1 MPRDHARPAPAGAGT
16 PGQELE
22 MPASP
27 TRADVL
33 KTVLPNG
40 LTVISQALPDR
51 QTLSLG
57 AWLRTGSRDE
67 PRERLGITHFV
78 EHMMF
83 KGTATRDARA
93 IAASLESLGGHLD
106 AFTSREQV
114 CYTARVLSEHLA
126 QAVDVVSDIICRSRF
141 DPVEI
146 EREKGVIREEILS
159 YEDNPEAK
167 VSDQLSEQLWG
178 DHALGRPILGT
189 VETVSALSRDVLVDE
204 VARRYRAADIV
215 VVAVGGLDHE
225 RLVDEVGRG
234 FTLPAG
240 SPPPRDR
247 SPEPHRPSVRHEEC
261 DLQQVYLSLGAR
273 GLASGAPER
282 HALRVAETLLGGGM
296 SSRLF
301 QRIREDAGLAYF
313 VSTSLDFL
321 RDGGTVGIDLGVSP
335 DKTREALQLLRE
347 ELDRLLAEGPGTD
360 EVEAAKMQIKGSV
373 LMGQESVSS
382 RMYHVA
388 RQELQLGMQIPTEL
402 QLEQLMA
409 IRRDEV
415 AETLRTLVRP
425 ERFSLAVRGPV
436 EGEPIGPGDWPL
448 GNGEG

>member
-1 MPRDHARPAPAGAGT
+1 MPRDHVPTRLRGN

-22 MPASP
+22 TPVNAP
-27 TRADVL
+27 RADVQ

-40 LTVISQALPDR
+40 LSVISQALADR

-67 PRERLGITHFV
+67 PRERLGITHFI

-114 CYTARVLSEHLA
+114 CYTARVLSEHLT
-126 QAVDVVSDIICRSRF
+126 QAVDVVSDIVCRSRF
-141 DPVEI
+141 DDVEI

-189 VETVSALSRDVLVDE
+189 LETVSALSRERLVDE
-204 VARRYRAADIV
+204 VTRRYRAEDIV
-215 VVAVGGLDHE
+215 VVAVGGLDHGQ
-225 RLVDEVGRG
+225 LVDEVARG
-234 FTLPAG
+234 FALPAG
-240 SPPPRDR
+240 SPPPRDH
-247 SPEPHRPSVRHEEC
+247 SPEPHRPSVRHEES

-273 GLASGAPER
+273 GLPSAAPER

-321 RDGGTVGIDLGVSP
+321 RDGGAIGIDLGVSP
-335 DKTREALQLLRE
+335 DKTREALRLLRD
-347 ELDRLLAEGPGTD
+347 ELDRLLQEGPDAD

-388 RQELQLGMQIPTEL
+388 RQELQLGVQIPTEQ

-409 IRRDEV
+409 ISRDQV
-415 AETLRTLVRP
+415 AESLRQLVRP
-425 ERFSLAVRGPV
+425 ERFSLAVRGPTD
-436 EGEPIGPGDWPL
+436 GEPIGPADWPL
-448 GNGEG
+448 GNGAD

>member
-1 MPRDHARPAPAGAGT
+1 MPRDHAL

-22 MPASP
+22 TPVSP
-27 TRADVL
+27 SSPMSADVM

-51 QTLSLG
+51 RTLSLG

-67 PRERLGITHFV
+67 PRERLGITHFI

-114 CYTARVLSEHLA
+114 CYTARVLSEHLT
-126 QAVDVVSDIICRSRF
+126 QAVEVVSDIVCRSRF
-141 DPVEI
+141 DDVEI

-189 VETVSALSRDVLVDE
+189 VETVSALTRDRLVDE
-204 VARRYRAADIV
+204 VARRFRAEDIV
-215 VVAVGGLDHE
+215 VVAVGGLDHAQ
-225 RLVDEVGRG
+225 LVDEVARG

-247 SPEPHRPSVRHEEC
+247 SPEPHRPSVRHEPV

-273 GLASGAPER
+273 GLPSGAPER

-321 RDGGTVGIDLGVSP
+321 RDGGAIGIDLGVSP
-335 DKTREALQLLRE
+335 DKTREALRLLRE
-347 ELDRLLAEGPGTD
+347 ELDRVLEEGPSAE

-388 RQELQLGMQIPTEL
+388 RQELQLGLQIPTEQ

-409 IRRDEV
+409 IGREEV
-415 AETLRTLVRP
+415 AESLRRLVRP
-425 ERFSLAVRGPV
+425 ERFSLAVRGPA
-436 EGEPIGPGDWPL
+436 EGDPIGPGDWPSR
-448 GNGEG
+448 NGAE

>member
-1 MPRDHARPAPAGAGT
+1 MPRDHAL

-22 MPASP
+22 TPVSP
-27 TRADVL
+27 SSPMSADVM

-51 QTLSLG
+51 RTLSLG

-67 PRERLGITHFV
+67 PRERLGITHFI

-114 CYTARVLSEHLA
+114 CYTARVLSEHLT
-126 QAVDVVSDIICRSRF
+126 QAVEVVSDIVCRSRF
-141 DPVEI
+141 DDVEI

-189 VETVSALSRDVLVDE
+189 VETVSALTRDRLVDE
-204 VARRYRAADIV
+204 VARRFRAEDIV
-215 VVAVGGLDHE
+215 VVAVGGLDHAQ
-225 RLVDEVGRG
+225 LVDEVARG

-247 SPEPHRPSVRHEEC
+247 SPEPHRPSVRHEPV

-273 GLASGAPER
+273 GLPSAAPER

-321 RDGGTVGIDLGVSP
+321 RDGGAIGIDLGVSP
-335 DKTREALQLLRE
+335 DKTREALRLLRE
-347 ELDRLLAEGPGTD
+347 ELDRVLEEGPSAE

-388 RQELQLGMQIPTEL
+388 RQELQLGLQIPTEQ

-409 IRRDEV
+409 IGREEV
-415 AETLRTLVRP
+415 AESLRRLVRP
-425 ERFSLAVRGPV
+425 ERFSLAVRGPAD
-436 EGEPIGPGDWPL
+436 GARIGPADWPL
-448 GNGEG
+448 ESAG

>member
-1 MPRDHARPAPAGAGT
+1 MPRDHIL

-27 TRADVL
+27 TRADVQ

-40 LTVISQALPDR
+40 LTVISQPLADR
-51 QTLSLG
+51 RTLSMG

-67 PRERLGITHFV
+67 PRERLGITHFI

-83 KGTATRDARA
+83 KGTGTRDARA

-114 CYTARVLSEHLA
+114 CYTARVLSEHLP
-126 QAVDVVSDIICRSRF
+126 QAVDVVSDIVCRSRF
-141 DPVEI
+141 DDVEI

-189 VETVSALSRDVLVDE
+189 VETVSALTRDRLVEEVARRFRAEDIVVVAAGGLEHDRLVDE
-204 VARRYRAADIV
+204 VA
-215 VVAVGGLDHE
+215 
-225 RLVDEVGRG
+225 RG

-240 SPPPRDR
+240 SPPPRDHV
-247 SPEPHRPSVRHEEC
+247 PAAHQPSVRHEEC

-273 GLASGAPER
+273 GLPSGAPER

-313 VSTSLDFL
+313 VSSSLDFL
-321 RDGGTVGIDLGVSP
+321 RDGGAIGIDLGVSP
-335 DKTREALQLLRE
+335 DKTREALQLLRD
-347 ELDRLLAEGPGTD
+347 ELVRLLAEGPGAD

-388 RQELQLGMQIPTEL
+388 RQELQLGMQIPTDL

-409 IRRDEV
+409 ITRDQV
-415 AETLRTLVRP
+415 AESLRQLMRP
-425 ERFSLAVRGPV
+425 ERFSLAVRGPAD
-436 EGEPIGPGDWPL
+436 GARIGPADWPL
-448 GNGEG
+448 ESAG

>member
-1 MPRDHARPAPAGAGT
+1 MPRDHAL

-22 MPASP
+22 TPVSP
-27 TRADVL
+27 SSPMSADVM

-51 QTLSLG
+51 RTLSLG

-67 PRERLGITHFV
+67 PRERLGITHFI

-114 CYTARVLSEHLA
+114 CYTARVLSEHLT
-126 QAVDVVSDIICRSRF
+126 QAVEVVSDIVCRSRF
-141 DPVEI
+141 DDVEI

-189 VETVSALSRDVLVDE
+189 VETVSALTRDRLVDE
-204 VARRYRAADIV
+204 VARRFRAEDIV
-215 VVAVGGLDHE
+215 VVAVGGLDHAQ
-225 RLVDEVGRG
+225 LVDEVARG

-247 SPEPHRPSVRHEEC
+247 SPEPHRPSVRHEPV

-273 GLASGAPER
+273 GLPSAAPER

-321 RDGGTVGIDLGVSP
+321 RDGGAIGIDLGVAP
-335 DKTREALQLLRE
+335 DTTRVALRLLRE
-347 ELDRLLAEGPGTD
+347 ELDRVLEEGPSAE

-388 RQELQLGMQIPTEL
+388 RQELQLGLQIPTEQ

-409 IRRDEV
+409 IGREEV
-415 AETLRTLVRP
+415 AESLRRLVRP
-425 ERFSLAVRGPV
+425 ERFSLAVRGPA
-436 EGEPIGPGDWPL
+436 EGDPIGPGDWPSR
-448 GNGEG
+448 NGAE

>member
-1 MPRDHARPAPAGAGT
+1 VRP
-16 PGQELE
+16 LN
-22 MPASP
+22 
-27 TRADVL
+27 ADVV

-67 PRERLGITHFV
+67 PPERLGITHFI

-106 AFTSREQV
+106 AFTAREQV
-114 CYTARVLSEHLA
+114 CYTARVLSEHLT
-126 QAVDVVSDIICRSRF
+126 QAVDVVSDIVCRSRF
-141 DPVEI
+141 DDLEI

-167 VSDQLSEQLWG
+167 VSDQLSEQVWG

-189 VETVSALSRDVLVDE
+189 VETVSALSRERLVDE
-204 VARRYRAADIV
+204 VTRRFRAEDIV
-215 VVAVGGLDHE
+215 VVAVGGLDHD
-225 RLVDEVGRG
+225 RLVDEVARG
-234 FTLPAG
+234 FTLPEGA
-240 SPPPRDR
+240 PPPRDP
-247 SPEPHRPSVRHEEC
+247 SPGPHRPSVRHEQS

-273 GLASGAPER
+273 GLPSSAPER

-313 VSTSLDFL
+313 VSSSLDFL
-321 RDGGTVGIDLGVSP
+321 RDGGVIGIDLGVSP
-335 DKTREALQLLRE
+335 DKSREALKLLRD
-347 ELDRLLAEGPGTD
+347 ELDRLLDEGPGAD

-388 RQELQLGMQIPTEL
+388 RQELQLGVQVPTSQ
-402 QLEQLMA
+402 QLDQLMA
-409 IRRDEV
+409 IGRDEV
-415 AETLRTLVRP
+415 ADSLRRLMRP
-425 ERFSLAVRGPV
+425 ERFSLAVRGPAD
-436 EGEPIGPGDWPL
+436 GEPIGPADWPL
-448 GNGEG
+448 GNGGE

>member
-1 MPRDHARPAPAGAGT
+1 MSREDAL
-16 PGQELE
+16 PGHELE
-22 MPASP
+22 PSVNP
-27 TRADVL
+27 TRTDVE

-51 QTLSLG
+51 KTLSLG

-67 PRERLGITHFV
+67 PRERQGITHFI

-83 KGTATRDARA
+83 KGTTTRTART

-126 QAVDVVSDIICRSRF
+126 QAVDVISDIVCRSRF
-141 DPVEI
+141 DDVEI

-167 VSDQLSEQLWG
+167 VSDQLSEQLWS

-189 VETVSALSRDVLVDE
+189 VETVSALSRASLTDE
-204 VARRYRAADIV
+204 VTRRFRAEDIV
-215 VVAVGGLDHE
+215 VVAVGGLDHAH
-225 RLVDEVGRG
+225 LVDEVARG
-234 FTLPAG
+234 FTLPEG
-240 SPPPRDR
+240 SPPTRDR
-247 SPEPHRPSVRHEEC
+247 EPAPHRPSVRHVES

-273 GLASGAPER
+273 GLPSGAPER

-321 RDGGTVGIDLGVSP
+321 RDGGAIGIDLGVSP
-335 DKTREALQLLRE
+335 DKTREALQLLRD
-347 ELDRLLAEGPGTD
+347 ELDRLLAEGPDAD

-388 RQELQLGMQIPTEL
+388 RQELQLGVQIPTDL
-402 QLEQLMA
+402 QLEQLRA
-409 IRRDEV
+409 ITREEVVESLRR
-415 AETLRTLVRP
+415 LMRP
-425 ERFSLAVRGPV
+425 ERFSLAVRGPAD
-436 EGEPIGPGDWPL
+436 GEPIGPGDWPV
-448 GNGEG
+448 GSAG

>member
-1 MPRDHARPAPAGAGT
+1 MTPARPTNGP
-16 PGQELE
+16 
-22 MPASP
+22 
-27 TRADVL
+27 ADVL

-40 LTVISQALPDR
+40 LTVISQPLGDR

-67 PRERLGITHFV
+67 PRERLGITHFI

-114 CYTARVLSEHLA
+114 CFTARTLSEHLA
-126 QAVDVVSDIICRSRF
+126 QAVDVASDIICRSRF
-141 DPVEI
+141 DDVEI

-189 VETVSALSRDVLVDE
+189 VETVSALTRDRIVDE
-204 VARRYRAADIV
+204 VARRFRAEDIV
-215 VVAVGGLDHE
+215 VVAVGGLDHG
-225 RLVDEVGRG
+225 RLVDEVARG
-234 FTLPAG
+234 FALPTG

-247 SPEPHRPSVRHEEC
+247 APEAHRPSVRHEESE
-261 DLQQVYLSLGAR
+261 LQQVYLSLGAR
-273 GLASGAPER
+273 GLPSSAPER

-321 RDGGTVGIDLGVSP
+321 RDGGVIGIDLGVSP
-335 DKTREALQLLRE
+335 DKTREALQLLRD
-347 ELDRLLAEGPGTD
+347 ELDRLLEQGPGVD
-360 EVEAAKMQIKGSV
+360 EVESAKMQIKGSV

-388 RQELQLGMQIPTEL
+388 RQELQLGTQIPTDL

-409 IRRDEV
+409 ISRDDV
-415 AETLRTLVRP
+415 AESLRGLMRP
-425 ERFSLAVRGPV
+425 ERFSLAVRGPA
-436 EGEPIGPGDWPL
+436 EGAPIGPGDWPL
-448 GNGEG
+448 ENGGD

>member
-1 MPRDHARPAPAGAGT
+1 MPRDHARPAPAGAGA

-27 TRADVL
+27 AHADVL

-347 ELDRLLAEGPGTD
+347 ELDRLLAEGPGTE

-415 AETLRTLVRP
+415 AESLRTLVRP
-425 ERFSLAVRGPV
+425 ERFSRAVRGPV
-436 EGEPIGPGDWPL
+436 EGAPIGPGDWPR

>member
-1 MPRDHARPAPAGAGT
+1 M
-16 PGQELE
+16 
-22 MPASP
+22 
-27 TRADVL
+27 RADPMSASVE
-33 KTVLPNG
+33 KTVLPGG
-40 LTVISQALPDR
+40 LTVLSQSLPDR

-67 PRERLGITHFV
+67 PRERLGITHFI

-83 KGTATRDARA
+83 KGTETRDARA

-114 CYTARVLSEHLA
+114 CYTARVLSEHLP
-126 QAVDVVSDIICRSRF
+126 QAIDVVSDIVCRSRYEEH
-141 DPVEI
+141 EI
-146 EREKGVIREEILS
+146 VREKGVIREEILS

-167 VSDQLSEQLWG
+167 VADQLSEQLWG

-189 VETVSALSRDVLVDE
+189 VETVSELSRHTLVSE
-204 VARRYRAADIV
+204 VARRFRAEDV
-215 VVAVGGLDHE
+215 LVVAVGGLEHDQ
-225 RLVDEVGRG
+225 LVDRVARG
-234 FTLPAG
+234 FSLPAG
-240 SPPPRDR
+240 SPPGRDR
-247 SPEPHRPSVRHEEC
+247 GPEAHRPSVRHDVS

-273 GLASGAPER
+273 GLPSQAPDR

-321 RDGGTVGIDLGVSP
+321 RDGGAVGIDLGVSP
-335 DKTREALQLLRE
+335 DKTREALRLLRE
-347 ELDRLLAEGPGTD
+347 ELDRLLADGPGAD
-360 EVEAAKMQIKGSV
+360 EVEAAKMYIKGSV
-373 LMGQESVSS
+373 VMGQESVSS

-388 RQELQLGMQIPTEL
+388 RQELQLGYQVSTEQ

-409 IRRDEV
+409 ITRDEV
-415 AETLRTLVRP
+415 TRSLRRHMRP
-425 ERFSLAVRGPV
+425 ERFSLAVRGPAD
-436 EGEPIGPGDWPL
+436 GEPIGPDDWPV
-448 GNGEG
+448 GDGADD

>member
-1 MPRDHARPAPAGAGT
+1 MPRDHIL

-27 TRADVL
+27 TRADVQ

-51 QTLSLG
+51 RTLSLG

-67 PRERLGITHFV
+67 PRERLGITHFI

-114 CYTARVLSEHLA
+114 CYTARVLSEHLT
-126 QAVDVVSDIICRSRF
+126 QAVEVVSDIVCRSRF
-141 DPVEI
+141 DDVEI

-189 VETVSALSRDVLVDE
+189 VETVSALTRDRLVDE
-204 VARRYRAADIV
+204 VARRFRAEDIV
-215 VVAVGGLDHE
+215 VVAVGGLDHAQ
-225 RLVDEVGRG
+225 LVDEVARG

-247 SPEPHRPSVRHEEC
+247 SPEPHRPSVRHEPV

-273 GLASGAPER
+273 GLPSAAPER

-321 RDGGTVGIDLGVSP
+321 RDGGAIGIDLGVSP
-335 DKTREALQLLRE
+335 DKTREALRLLRE
-347 ELDRLLAEGPGTD
+347 ELDRVLEEGPSAE

-388 RQELQLGMQIPTEL
+388 RQELQLGLQIPTEQ

-409 IRRDEV
+409 IGREEV
-415 AETLRTLVRP
+415 AESLRRLVRP
-425 ERFSLAVRGPV
+425 ERFSLAVRGPA
-436 EGEPIGPGDWPL
+436 EGDPIGPGDWPSR
-448 GNGEG
+448 NGAE

>member
-1 MPRDHARPAPAGAGT
+1 MPRDHAL

-22 MPASP
+22 TPVSP
-27 TRADVL
+27 SSPMSADVM

-51 QTLSLG
+51 RTLSLG

-67 PRERLGITHFV
+67 PRERLGITHFI

-106 AFTSREQV
+106 AITSREQV
-114 CYTARVLSEHLA
+114 CYTARVLSEHLT
-126 QAVDVVSDIICRSRF
+126 QAVEVVSDIVCRSRF
-141 DPVEI
+141 DDVEI

-189 VETVSALSRDVLVDE
+189 VETVSALTRDRLVDE
-204 VARRYRAADIV
+204 VARRFRAEDIV
-215 VVAVGGLDHE
+215 VVAVGGLDHAQ
-225 RLVDEVGRG
+225 LVDEVARG

-247 SPEPHRPSVRHEEC
+247 SPEPHRPSVRHEPV

-273 GLASGAPER
+273 GLPSAAPER

-321 RDGGTVGIDLGVSP
+321 RDGGAIGIDLGVSP
-335 DKTREALQLLRE
+335 DKTREALRLLRE
-347 ELDRLLAEGPGTD
+347 ELDRVLEEGPSAE

-388 RQELQLGMQIPTEL
+388 RQELQLGLQIPTEQ

-409 IRRDEV
+409 IGREEV
-415 AETLRTLVRP
+415 AESLRRLVRP
-425 ERFSLAVRGPV
+425 ERFSLAVRGPA
-436 EGEPIGPGDWPL
+436 EGDPIGPGDWPSR
-448 GNGEG
+448 NGAE

>member
-1 MPRDHARPAPAGAGT
+1 MPRDRALSR
-16 PGQELE
+16 QELE
-22 MPASP
+22 TP
-27 TRADVL
+27 ADVV
-33 KTVLPNG
+33 KTVLPTG
-40 LTVISQALPDR
+40 LTVISQSLPDR

-67 PRERLGITHFV
+67 PHERLGITHFI

-83 KGTATRDARA
+83 KGTPTRDARA
-93 IAASLESLGGHLD
+93 IAASLEALGGHLD

-114 CYTARVLSEHLA
+114 CYTARVLSEHLPE
-126 QAVDVVSDIICRSRF
+126 AVAVVSDIVCHSRF
-141 DPVEI
+141 EEVEI
-146 EREKGVIREEILS
+146 EREKSVIREEILS

-189 VETVSALSRDVLVDE
+189 VETVNALSRERLVAE
-204 VARRYRAADIV
+204 VSRRFRAEDIV
-215 VVAVGGLDHE
+215 VVAVGGLEHA
-225 RLVDEVGRG
+225 RLVDEVARG
-234 FTLPAG
+234 FGLPGG
-240 SPPPRDR
+240 SPPPRDGA
-247 SPEPHRPSVRHEEC
+247 PEPHRPSVRHEQS

-273 GLASGAPER
+273 GLPSTAPER

-321 RDGGTVGIDLGVSP
+321 RDGGAIGIDLGVSP
-335 DKTREALQLLRE
+335 DKTREALRLLRD
-347 ELDRLLAEGPGTD
+347 ELDRVLEEGPGAD

-373 LMGQESVSS
+373 VMGQESVSS

-388 RQELQLGMQIPTEL
+388 RQELQLGMQIPTEQ

-409 IRRDEV
+409 ITRDEV
-415 AETLRTLVRP
+415 AESLRRLVRP
-425 ERFSLAVRGPV
+425 ERFSLAVRGPAD
-436 EGEPIGPGDWPL
+436 GDPIGPADWPL
-448 GNGEG
+448 GTGADRT

>member
-1 MPRDHARPAPAGAGT
+1 MPRDHIL

-22 MPASP
+22 TPVSP
-27 TRADVL
+27 SSPMSADVM

-51 QTLSLG
+51 RTLSLG

-67 PRERLGITHFV
+67 PRERLGITHFI

-83 KGTATRDARA
+83 KGTGTRDARA

-114 CYTARVLSEHLA
+114 CYTARVLSEHLP
-126 QAVDVVSDIICRSRF
+126 QAVDVVSDIVCRSRF
-141 DPVEI
+141 DDVEI

-189 VETVSALSRDVLVDE
+189 VETVSALTRDRLVEEVARRFRAEDIVVVAAGGLEHDRLVDE
-204 VARRYRAADIV
+204 VA
-215 VVAVGGLDHE
+215 
-225 RLVDEVGRG
+225 RG

-240 SPPPRDR
+240 SPPPRDHV
-247 SPEPHRPSVRHEEC
+247 PAAHQPSVRHEEC

-273 GLASGAPER
+273 GLPSGAPER

-321 RDGGTVGIDLGVSP
+321 RDGGAIGIDLGVSP
-335 DKTREALQLLRE
+335 DKTREALQLLRD
-347 ELDRLLAEGPGTD
+347 ELDRLLEEGPGAD

-388 RQELQLGMQIPTEL
+388 RQELQLGMQIPTDL

-409 IRRDEV
+409 ITRDQV
-415 AETLRTLVRP
+415 AESLRQLMRP
-425 ERFSLAVRGPV
+425 ERFSLAVRGPAD
-436 EGEPIGPGDWPL
+436 GARIGPADWPL
-448 GNGEG
+448 ESAG

>member
-1 MPRDHARPAPAGAGT
+1 
-16 PGQELE
+16 

-388 RQELQLGMQIPTEL
+388 RQELQLGTQIPTEQ

-409 IRRDEV
+409 ITRDEV
-415 AETLRTLVRP
+415 AESLRQLVRP
-425 ERFSLAVRGPV
+425 GRFSLAVRGPAD
-436 EGEPIGPGDWPL
+436 GEPIGPADWPL
-448 GNGEG
+448 GNGAD

>member
-1 MPRDHARPAPAGAGT
+1 MPRDHAL

-22 MPASP
+22 TPVSP
-27 TRADVL
+27 SSPMSADVM

-51 QTLSLG
+51 RTLSLG

-67 PRERLGITHFV
+67 PRERLGITHFI

-114 CYTARVLSEHLA
+114 CYTARVLSEHLT
-126 QAVDVVSDIICRSRF
+126 QAVEVVSDIVCRSRF
-141 DPVEI
+141 DDVEI

-189 VETVSALSRDVLVDE
+189 VETVSALTRDRLVDE
-204 VARRYRAADIV
+204 VARRFRAEDIV
-215 VVAVGGLDHE
+215 VVAVGGLDHAQ
-225 RLVDEVGRG
+225 LVDEVARG

-247 SPEPHRPSVRHEEC
+247 SPEPHRPSVRHEPV

-273 GLASGAPER
+273 GLPSAAPER

-321 RDGGTVGIDLGVSP
+321 RDGGAIGIDLGVSP
-335 DKTREALQLLRE
+335 DKTREALRLLRE
-347 ELDRLLAEGPGTD
+347 ELDRVLEEGPSAE

-388 RQELQLGMQIPTEL
+388 RQELQLGLQIPTEQ

-409 IRRDEV
+409 IGREEV
-415 AETLRTLVRP
+415 AESLRRLVRP
-425 ERFSLAVRGPV
+425 ERFSLAVRGPA
-436 EGEPIGPGDWPL
+436 EGDPIGPGDWPSR
-448 GNGEG
+448 NGAE

>member
-1 MPRDHARPAPAGAGT
+1 MTPARPTNGP
-16 PGQELE
+16 
-22 MPASP
+22 
-27 TRADVL
+27 ADVL

-40 LTVISQALPDR
+40 LTVISQPLGDR

-67 PRERLGITHFV
+67 PRERLGITHFI

-114 CYTARVLSEHLA
+114 CFTARTLSEHLA
-126 QAVDVVSDIICRSRF
+126 QAVDVASDIICRSRF
-141 DPVEI
+141 DDVEI

-189 VETVSALSRDVLVDE
+189 VETVSALTRDRIVDE
-204 VARRYRAADIV
+204 VARRFRAEDIV
-215 VVAVGGLDHE
+215 VVAVGGLDHG
-225 RLVDEVGRG
+225 RLVDEVARG
-234 FTLPAG
+234 FALPTG

-247 SPEPHRPSVRHEEC
+247 APEAHRPSVRHEESE
-261 DLQQVYLSLGAR
+261 LQQVYLSLGAR
-273 GLASGAPER
+273 GLPSSAPER

-321 RDGGTVGIDLGVSP
+321 RDGGIIGIDLGVSP
-335 DKTREALQLLRE
+335 DKSREALQLLRD
-347 ELDRLLAEGPGTD
+347 ELDRLLEEGPGVD
-360 EVEAAKMQIKGSV
+360 EVESAKMQIKGSV

-388 RQELQLGMQIPTEL
+388 RQELQLGTQIPTDL

-409 IRRDEV
+409 ISRDDV
-415 AETLRTLVRP
+415 AESLRGLMRP
-425 ERFSLAVRGPV
+425 ERFSLAVRGPA
-436 EGEPIGPGDWPL
+436 EGAPIGPGDWPL
-448 GNGEG
+448 GDGAV

>member
-1 MPRDHARPAPAGAGT
+1 
-16 PGQELE
+16 

-126 QAVDVVSDIICRSRF
+126 QAVDVVADIICRSRF

-234 FTLPAG
+234 FTLPVG

-415 AETLRTLVRP
+415 AESLRTLVRP

-448 GNGEG
+448 GNGEVPAR